1 MSERLQGKIS
11 LVTGAARGIGRATA
25 LRLASEGSRVVV
37 NDIDAEGAEAVTA
50 VIEKAGG
57 HALALPADVTDL
69 AQVEG
74 LFAS

>member
-57 HALALPADVTDL
+57 RALALLEA
-69 AQVEG
+69 
-74 LFAS
+74 